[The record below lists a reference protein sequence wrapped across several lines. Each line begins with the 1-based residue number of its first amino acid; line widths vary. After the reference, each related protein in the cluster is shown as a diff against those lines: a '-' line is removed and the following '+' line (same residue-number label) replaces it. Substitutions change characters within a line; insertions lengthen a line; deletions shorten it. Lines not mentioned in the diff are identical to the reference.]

1 MRQPAKILTAFG
13 IFLLLGFAF
22 FAGKASLFD
31 FGKTASTSDKSNSQI
46 AALVAGSE
54 EKFDYL
60 YQERSN
66 SCGLQP
72 TTVLGYSADTR
83 IQGSCC
89 SPMDLHRYQE
99 QVETLKQYSNISFI
113 PEDPYDIS
121 APLAKELLGYQQN
134 MTLTTE
140 QQEIYDK
147 AVELSPEG
155 GPCCCKCWRWYA
167 FEGMGKKLITDY
179 DWSSEELAELWSLT
193 DGCGGADHEHG

>member
-1 MRQPAKILTAFG
+1 MKLPVKILTAFG
-13 IFLLLGFAF
+13 IFLLLGFAL
-22 FAGKASLFD
+22 FAGKASLFS
-31 FGKTASTSDKSNSQI
+31 FGKSASTSDKSNSQI
-46 AALVAGSE
+46 AALAAGSE

-66 SCGLQP
+66 SCSLQP
-72 TTVLGYSADTR
+72 ATVLGYSDDTR

-89 SPMDLHRYQE
+89 SSMDLHRYQE
-99 QVETLKQYSNISFI
+99 QVEALKQYSSISFI
-113 PEDPYDIS
+113 PKDPYDVS
-121 APLAKELLGYQQN
+121 ATLAKELLGYQQN
-134 MTLTTE
+134 ITLTTE

-167 FEGMGKKLITDY
+167 FEGMGKKLIVDY